1 MLNTERE
8 KIYILSLYRISV
20 LDRGGVSY
28 EIRYNNDK
36 VYYNKINFRNL
47 DSFSV
52 INCIIRTFKLGNLI
66 LLKEKFLIENNITK
80 YWINSS
86 FIFVKNGIKIPY
98 SYGSYKEQNYDV
110 FVKKVNDIYTTKL
123 KETNSNYT
131 ENDRIIIPQH
141 KIDNNY
147 ITDDIKIKKET
158 IKNILVDKNMLV

>member
-86 FIFVKNGIKIPY
+86 FVFVKNGIKIPY
-98 SYGSYKEQNYDV
+98 TYSSFMNQKYDE
-110 FVKKVNDIYTTKL
+110 FVKMVNDIYTVKL
-123 KETNSNYT
+123 KATNPNYKETDS
-131 ENDRIIIPQH
+131 IIIPQH
-141 KIDNNY
+141 KIDNDFIIN
-147 ITDDIKIKKET
+147 DVKIKKEK
-158 IKNILVDKNMLV
+158 IKNILVDKNMLL